1 VQEVLF
7 CDRILLPLKNEIIF
21 YSTPKQDI
29 LPLFFQI
36 IWTYLMNYERPS
48 YLTFSY
54 FINEVLA
61 DSIIYMDNDQLLPD
75 YNVQIGVVAE

>member
-1 VQEVLF
+1 
-7 CDRILLPLKNEIIF
+7 
-21 YSTPKQDI
+21 
-29 LPLFFQI
+29 
-36 IWTYLMNYERPS
+36 MNYERPS

-75 YNVQIGVVAE
+75 YNVQIGVVAEQIAEERYVLVARVLTGESQKVQLYLME

>member
-1 VQEVLF
+1 
-7 CDRILLPLKNEIIF
+7 
-21 YSTPKQDI
+21 
-29 LPLFFQI
+29 
-36 IWTYLMNYERPS
+36 MNYERPS